1 MLSLRMVLTL
11 MTGVLAITF
20 LVLLLILFFL
30 VIRGERRRKRRK
42 RARYRQRRMQRE
54 NTPKR
59 NNLDRKHRAI
69 KTKGAEET
77 EEIEINVQHVSME
90 FKREKDEATSIKELL
105 IRTLKGQRSYEMFK
119 ALDDVSF
126 TVHKGEVVGIIGTN
140 GSGKSTILKNH
151 IRRPRADGGAC
162 GGR

>member
-42 RARYRQRRMQRE
+42 RARYGKRRVQRE
-54 NTPKR
+54 NAPKR

-69 KTKGAEET
+69 KMKGAEET
-77 EEIEINVQHVSME
+77 EEIEIRVLAKGALPPKVRIVIEITAEGHY
-90 FKREKDEATSIKELL
+90 TSGYVPVNFL
-105 IRTLKGQRSYEMFK
+105 
-119 ALDDVSF
+119 
-126 TVHKGEVVGIIGTN
+126 N
-140 GSGKSTILKNH
+140 
-151 IRRPRADGGAC
+151 RA
-162 GGR
+162 